1 MYVAL
6 VASQLQQRDV
16 TLLTDETV
24 ATFYQLTNRNTKLK
38 QAKSEKSS
46 KIYLT
51 FTNYNRATRL
61 KKDAIICVLPVKGP

>member
-6 VASQLQQRDV
+6 VAAYLRHRDV

-24 ATFYQLTNRNTKLK
+24 ATLYQLTNRHTKLK
-38 QAKSEKSS
+38 QARSEKSN

-51 FTNYNRATRL
+51 FTN
-61 KKDAIICVLPVKGP
+61 